1 MWIKMLDEEIRE
13 TTYVANQAGIKFET
27 TWNGENVGFQL
38 FSYNDGYQPF
48 LEKVFEEIK
57 EFKPTQQLFDT
68 KKIEAITNIKNKLMA
83 EPYQRSFDY
92 M

>member
-27 TWNGENVGFQL
+27 TWNEENVGFQL

-57 EFKPTQQLFDT
+57 EFKPTQ
-68 KKIEAITNIKNKLMA
+68 
-83 EPYQRSFDY
+83 
-92 M
+92 